1 MIHSKFIDLL
11 SIHQEVLADTNIRE
25 NAREAAVLVIIQRVN
40 GEEDK
45 AIVIKRNEYD
55 GPHSGQ
61 IALPGGKRDHSDEN
75 LIETAYREV
84 EEELGVDLRNFVIH
98 PFNPHWVIV
107 SNFWVQPYFTI
118 VNKKLEF
125 NLNKREINRIFE
137 IPVSYLQDEENLQ
150 AHQINFKDR
159 DYWAPLFYYEEEV
172 IWGATALFLY
182 ELFHLKKD
190 IIYK

>member
-1 MIHSKFIDLL
+1 MIHEKFIDLL
-11 SIHQEVLADTNIRE
+11 TIQQEILVDSTIKN
-25 NAREAAVLVIIQRVN
+25 NAKEAAVLVIINQIS

-45 AIVIKRNEYD
+45 VIVIKRNEYD

-61 IALPGGKRDHSDEN
+61 IALPGGKKDPTDID
-75 LIETAYREV
+75 LVETAYREV
-84 EEELGVDLRNFVIH
+84 EEELGLDLRNFVLKPI
-98 PFNPHWVIV
+98 NPHWVIV

-137 IPVSYLQDEENLQ
+137 IPVSFLQDVGNLQ
-150 AHQINFKDR
+150 AHQINILKKN
-159 DYWAPLFYYEEEV
+159 YWAPLFKYDNEI
-172 IWGATALFLY
+172 IWGATAIFLY

-190 IIYK
+190 SIYK